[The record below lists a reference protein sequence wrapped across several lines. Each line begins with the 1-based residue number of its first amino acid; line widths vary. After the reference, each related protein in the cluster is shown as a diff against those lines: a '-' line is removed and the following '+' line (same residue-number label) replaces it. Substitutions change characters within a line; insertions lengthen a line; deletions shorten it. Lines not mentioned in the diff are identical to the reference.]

1 MANEILFLKNDLL
14 LATQELSDSKMNSDL
29 VDELAL

>member
-14 LATQELSDSKMNSDL
+14 SARQELSDSKMNSDL